1 MKQIID
7 EISAKE
13 SIKRE
18 CKILK
23 QPTEAFRLKKI
34 VEDISK
40 AYPRKMTAKEKRELN
55 SLTEAL
61 DSVIPGNIE

>member
-13 SIKRE
+13 SIKTE

-23 QPTEAFRLKKI
+23 QPAEAFKMKKSI
-34 VEDISK
+34 EDIAK
-40 AYPRKMTAKEKRELN
+40 AYPGKISTKDKRELEQMTN
-55 SLTEAL
+55 ALKSL
-61 DSVIPGNIE
+61 IPGNID

>member
-1 MKQIID
+1 M
-7 EISAKE
+7 
-13 SIKRE
+13 
-18 CKILK
+18 K

-61 DSVIPGNIE
+61 DAVIPGNIE